1 MSHHHHLVVALLLIL
16 VVVLVLGR
24 CNVELLRV
32 LLLLLLLLA
41 VGLEIFQFEERLI
54 MLIVEIKAFL
64 LQSIFKLSF

>member
-16 VVVLVLGR
+16 VVVLVLSR

-32 LLLLLLLLA
+32 LLLLLLMA
-41 VGLEIFQFEERLI
+41 VGVEIFQFEEGLI

-64 LQSIFKLSF
+64 LQSILKLSF